1 MDLRSWK
8 KVLLQ
13 WVSECSFIEKNYM
26 SIEQTDLEGF
36 FAVYV
41 QNTQLAAH
49 GPPQAHNGCNL
60 QTFLRNIY
68 PDFTPHYDNRGNVMT
83 SDYLYVY
90 TLLMHYAC
98 VRCPNEYF
106 HSICKKLPNQIQQCI
121 KGFFEQTVQLPEVP
135 LTRDRLRQVIAN
147 VACLFR
153 RSSIS
158 VSAAASVL
166 EGSTNTI
173 SSTPHARPLRR
184 FFRNKPNT
192 SPTHSPAISTSPMTP
207 RACRTSAG
215 SDECANVSDISDTS
229 AATSYF
235 GAESPG
241 EEFVTPVDTRAFVHT
256 RSAEP
261 PLTPKTEL
269 LEICHREVTGL
280 KAQLE
285 TERYEKTMLLEQ
297 MKDNSSLIAAL
308 QLENENKQKHLN
320 NMDDDGNESE
330 AVRNYVPND
339 LEHLKNRM
347 RKEIDTK
354 DDIIAK
360 IQDKLEDAILENS
373 GLENKLKMSDK
384 QMRVCMDRI
393 RELEVRSEELAEAV
407 AKKEKEIAG
416 LESDKLDLEQCLQ
429 EMRDAMHSK
438 REVLNAS
445 SDLLDASLSQGS
457 MNTTPENLGS
467 SVIDKQLRE
476 KEHENNQL
484 REEIKSLL
492 HSKQRMGEELCALIR
507 EQAQVFHLEIECDD
521 MLEWGHNLEKEDSQ
535 LNHIVRYLKLLSA
548 SYQKEQYLVKEL
560 QDQSEGL
567 SERNSQLVDHVELM
581 TKNIN
586 AVQKELALVLQN
598 NTNLERCKF
607 ELEQR
612 IKQQDEGLQQI
623 NQNNEVLREKV
634 KALTLELQQREQLSK
649 EQALAQSHHQTRME
663 QQLEMANK
671 KEHQLQE
678 RVTELQTKLTASK
691 VEHDGEIRL
700 LSAQQEQ
707 QRHDLAVL
715 KEKHEKLLLKHEE
728 LRQCSSQTD
737 NHLAQMRQ
745 NLDEKEHEMAELGRE
760 ILELRTKNIEL
771 ESRIN
776 SLMTERTI
784 EMEASRVK
792 LEQKELRISELE
804 ALLEKDRGVL
814 RHVRNKYQSCKSQL
828 YSHNQRIET
837 MAKLVNGSNW
847 DDVIAKVDTCVKAKH
862 SLREQVDLLKNNNAS
877 QISVI
882 EQLEKRL
889 QAALDYQQ
897 SIEHSHEQQVQKL
910 EMDVIAA
917 QDAKNV
923 VEERLEASRQ
933 RHNEF
938 IQKIK
943 ADLKTRENTL
953 KETLL
958 DRERDHDQKQQEL
971 KHISECN
978 SRLTA
983 ELELVREQ
991 AKKFSS
997 EATEINNL
1005 FMLHIDRFYGTVNSL
1020 ARGGVRPR
1028 SPAQASCHGRSDGDN
1043 SSRFSEHFDA
1053 QMRRLNDAEIMLDAV
1068 LTQKT
1073 MLISS
1078 LTEEKRGEQEKRNA
1092 LEARHAADLKRST
1105 AQIAELQS
1113 QINELSKQNAIII
1126 TENRHHNARVRHEH
1140 DQRELLI
1147 SSLEKTAEKL
1157 QMALALKDAEVTASM
1172 RTASETMERLSQVE
1186 AKLKA
1191 ECATSAELL
1200 QKLAQKMDQLDS
1212 QGDATADVLAKLT
1225 SFEEN
1230 NNIDLDNS
1238 ASQGVD
1244 FSNNTEQLRYKLD
1257 KFLQSFNRMH
1267 ARYTEAN
1274 LQIKQLMEN
1283 QEDLQKKLSQQS
1295 VSSKELEEQLRSELT
1310 AQVSRLSNHNVHLDE
1325 TVKNLEDVNEKLV
1338 KDAAKLEAVLGESQ
1352 QALQESEA
1360 KQLRMGAELA
1370 QYQVEIA
1377 SLESQVA
1384 QLQSQEAQLL
1394 ERVEQEQDRCKAV
1407 ALQLEEKVGEDMEA
1421 TRLYELQTK
1430 ILNETQDELQR
1441 VQGNLDVLQLT
1452 FDRKAQLMEDLS
1464 LSFEMQRMELE
1475 EELESKRKLIK
1486 QHEDLQAAHN
1496 DALNQLQSM
1505 SEAKSQAQNEIS
1517 ELQTQSYEMHQ
1528 TTKDLEGQ
1536 LERQREAAQQE
1547 QEKLKVELVQV
1558 RTELQNQVQNLE
1570 NRLLTSNSE
1579 AATLRETANKS
1590 EQEVQMLRTELDLVT
1605 KNAESLNLKIVELQA
1620 QFDKNEREFTAQK
1633 ASIEEKLANL
1643 IREKEILDDQIQK
1656 SSNTEMALLG
1666 KIGILEQNVIT
1677 AEKLCKEAQLD
1688 KNVAHERI
1696 TKLEQL
1702 RDRQEKIVR
1711 TLEHQLNDADD
1722 TKVSL
1727 NHDIGGLNSEIA
1739 QYKRRET
1746 EHTQKFDQLQKEFQQ
1761 TQNDL
1766 CDVQQEL
1773 LRSKAELD
1781 AQTQNYLKLSG
1792 ERQQLDAQLQSLQ
1805 ESNAAAQAE
1814 QSVQLLTLNDNIKL
1828 QRVQIDALEKELK
1841 TERVKYQA
1849 LQGEMLHKEEE
1860 LRQVQ
1865 NLLEQ
1870 TVAEMNFQDM
1880 QQKDL
1885 LLEEFK
1891 REREEEKQRTLTH
1904 ASEMVNLQ
1912 KELQEY
1918 SLELATLRSTH
1929 DKLCQQMANKEVND
1943 AKIQKLE
1950 LDCQVLQAKYREAK
1964 EELARADQRLKDQR
1978 LELEGKLEK
1987 MKNKMKALYNEEI
2000 TRMKQ
2005 KQEREATTNNA
2016 ELEAVKAQNAKYE
2029 EHVRKLSNQIVRL
2042 NDKILEHQKQHA
2054 ILSTKLRHMQQQQEQ
2069 QQLQF
2074 QLEHQSA
2081 DIPFKRP
2088 SALPTSSGPAAV
2100 NLGTNLAMEDE
2111 EGEVFNNTYLTDLKM
2126 GRVPEI
2132 TTEELHY
2139 RNSLQPP
2146 HLKSTYAA
2154 QYDLVAPDDDL
2165 KDGPHSLDDSMSALL
2180 STTGGCAA
2188 RKKSMGTHYKRPGP
2202 PTPSKNGGRLSFGGS
2217 TEPPREILREM
2228 CDGGGNS
2235 KTPARFKLFTSR
2247 FSMGSSSSNGGGG
2260 GHCLPSNHTRDELSA
2275 VQPRKAQKQQSRRL
2289 RQNLLAHVQR
2299 RNIQGRAAA
2308 AFCTSTP
2315 RKSHSND
2322 QQGLICNSDVTENQV
2337 DVKYVP
2343 TVSGAANQSTPHLP
2357 ANEFPVDARRLRLL
2371 VAPTSSSGSSS
2382 AVGTARRSSLGGAR
2396 VRRRGARVSL
2406 CLHGN
2411 IFARSRPPTGHPSK
2425 AAKAE
2430 QQQNR
2435 QAKIKNKT
2443 RQQRYAC
2450 FDQGRQ
2456 LVGSDGDGD
2465 GHDDGGGGGGEQR
2478 VELEGDEEDSGHA
2491 TYTLRQTNNNDY
2503 SLLNRNNKKN
2513 LKLGATMVM
2522 APQHHHHQ
2530 LEMTFNV
2537 SPRIRPQLQQFEKDH
2552 INDWINSQV
2561 TVAFDSIDD
2570 GGNAAV
2576 NDFEQ
2581 LCRETVSTAPFA
2593 LQPLNFS
2600 DGIGRNETE
2609 QEEQESDDHTHQ
2621 LSVHTP
2627 INVQPSNNSNASSAS
2642 CTIYSQGNVH
2652 SYRLPQ
2658 INVMTVPQ
2666 LSTSCQRATQ
2676 NCIITVADLWG
2687 IWRRMSV
2694 TARLIL
2700 GMMAIGLGLGGPLS
2714 VITTATIGSL
2724 LVLISYYYGGDK

>member
-308 QLENENKQKHLN
+308 QLVHKDNHKSAPTSPITTENENKQKHLN

-1987 MKNKMKALYNEEI
+1987 MKNKM
-2000 TRMKQ
+2000 
-2005 KQEREATTNNA
+2005 
-2016 ELEAVKAQNAKYE
+2016 
-2029 EHVRKLSNQIVRL
+2029 
-2042 NDKILEHQKQHA
+2042 
-2054 ILSTKLRHMQQQQEQ
+2054 
-2069 QQLQF
+2069 
-2074 QLEHQSA
+2074 
-2081 DIPFKRP
+2081 
-2088 SALPTSSGPAAV
+2088 
-2100 NLGTNLAMEDE
+2100 
-2111 EGEVFNNTYLTDLKM
+2111 
-2126 GRVPEI
+2126 
-2132 TTEELHY
+2132 
-2139 RNSLQPP
+2139 
-2146 HLKSTYAA
+2146 
-2154 QYDLVAPDDDL
+2154 
-2165 KDGPHSLDDSMSALL
+2165 DGPHSLDDSMSALL